1 MGLYRKLPIII
12 EAIQFT
18 DKTKDRVLLQVKEW
32 QRNVQHG
39 QDEIWYLAESF
50 WDKDDN
56 PAILIPTLE
65 GEMLATLGDWIIKG
79 VNGEVYPCKDDIFKK
94 TYELVEE

>member
-1 MGLYRKLPIII
+1 MGLYRKLPVII

-18 DKTKDRVLLQVKEW
+18 DKTKDRVFLQVKEW
-32 QRNVQHG
+32 QMNVQHG
-39 QDEIWYLAESF
+39 QDEIWYLVEPS
-50 WDKDDN
+50 WDKDNN
-56 PAILIPTLE
+56 PAISIPTLE

-79 VNGEVYPCKDDIFKK
+79 INGEVYPCKDDIFKK